1 METDAILE
9 DFPSEFLPNG
19 CYRSDNTLTKTA
31 RIAFTLRMCPR
42 WCRPPGDSPG
52 AGAGP
57 GRLAGLV
64 GLLGGQ
70 GRQGVQGLGRERRR
84 RLRLLAR

>member
-9 DFPSEFLPNG
+9 DFPSVFLPNG

-52 AGAGP
+52 AG
-57 GRLAGLV
+57 
-64 GLLGGQ
+64 
-70 GRQGVQGLGRERRR
+70 RRPR
-84 RLRLLAR
+84 